1 MTMSTVGYGDITPKN
16 TDEII
21 LCIFTMIFASGTFGY
36 AIGNIQST
44 FNEFLAEENI
54 LANKLFVINNEAFL
68 REYSIKKYVFNSPAI
83 CLYEAIIELI
93 IYFF

>member
-44 FNEFLAEENI
+44 FNEFLAEENL
-54 LANKLFVINNEAFL
+54 LANQLFVINNYMRNKKIGHAQQ
-68 REYSIKKYVFNSPAI
+68 YS
-83 CLYEAIIELI
+83 
-93 IYFF
+93 